1 MITIMDIYAL
11 STNDT
16 VFWFKSQT
24 EEVIGKT
31 LTGEFRDENGNIRKS
46 TFTVKEVLDVSYGV

>member
-1 MITIMDIYAL
+1 MNTIMDIYAL

-16 VFWFKSQT
+16 VFWFESQT
-24 EEVIGKT
+24 EDVIGKT

-46 TFTVKEVLDVSYGV
+46 TFTVKEVLDISHGV